1 MYNMML
7 WYMHTSC
14 NGQIKLYD
22 IPLPHT
28 EINFYG
34 EKI

>member
-1 MYNMML
+1 ML
-7 WYMHTSC
+7 WYEHTSC
-14 NGQIKLYD
+14 NDQIKLYG